1 MATRLN
7 FNCLE
12 NSGALNGHTNQCM
25 FISILHYLKY
35 VEGNETVT
43 LEEIRQVGQ
52 LNPDTKHT
60 QYDFADKRFK
70 NCLDLICTHYNIS
83 IKIYRANKYECSDHK
98 DHKDHKYHKWLGNSQ
113 EKFGTSSRTARIV
126 YFGNHFEL
134 LTKIGKTVLY
144 EIKNLPPSI
153 SQGIYKKSKTE
164 KKSTEEISDPIV
176 TASNTTM
183 DLSDPSNTS
192 VSEQTCSDITTEIE
206 VVLSSE
212 LEKKLTTII
221 QTNENF
227 TKTVEYFEQENAKLK
242 NRLFELNNDFFRK
255 KEELKSTRV
264 SKEVLDRKKAELES
278 IKMTSKQ
285 ILEQIK
291 ANKDH
296 ISKINLQIHENADT
310 AHKL

>member
-12 NSGALNGHTNQCM
+12 NTGALNGHTNQCM

-60 QYDFADKRFK
+60 QYDFADRRFRH
-70 NCLDLICTHYNIS
+70 CLDLICAHYNIS
-83 IKIYRANKYECSDHK
+83 IKIYRANKDECS
-98 DHKDHKYHKWLGNSQ
+98 DHKYHKWLGNSQ
-113 EKFGTSSRTARIV
+113 EKFGTSSKTARIV

-134 LTKIGKTVLY
+134 LTKIGKTILY
-144 EIKNLPPSI
+144 ELKNVPSSI
-153 SQGIYKKSKTE
+153 SQGIYKRGKNE
-164 KKSTEEISDPIV
+164 KKSTEETSNPLV
-176 TASNTTM
+176 TT
-183 DLSDPSNTS
+183 SNTS
-192 VSEQTCSDITTEIE
+192 SDQSNTFVSDQTCSDITTAIE

-212 LEKKLTTII
+212 LEEKLTTII

-242 NRLFELNNDFFRK
+242 SRLFELNNDFFRK